1 MNLRTRISR
10 LEQTSQ
16 PKENSEQPA
25 YPDEC
30 ICYPKLRYGLSLKSD
45 EMRAA
50 KELPCPLHGNRIHNP
65 RETVYVPSWV
75 QDREVYD
82 WQTQIIG
89 PGQREQY
96 EKAARA
102 SRAYLEGHK

>member
-1 MNLRTRISR
+1 MNLKTRISR
-10 LEQTSQ
+10 LEQASQ
-16 PKENSEQPA
+16 PNENSAQQA

-30 ICYPKLRYGLSLKSD
+30 ICYPKLRYGLSFKSG

-50 KELPCPLHGNRIHNP
+50 KELPCPLHGNRIPNP
-65 RETVYVPSWV
+65 HETVYLPKWV
-75 QDREVYD
+75 QDRETVYD
-82 WQTQIIG
+82 WEITR

>member
-1 MNLRTRISR
+1 MNLKTRISR

-16 PKENSEQPA
+16 LKENSEQQA
-25 YPDEC
+25 YPEEC
-30 ICYPKLRYGLSLKSD
+30 ICYPKLRYGLSFKSD

-50 KELPCPLHGNRIHNP
+50 EELLCPLHGNRVPNP
-65 RETVYVPSWV
+65 DETVYVPRWM
-75 QDREVYD
+75 QDRETVFD
-82 WQTQIIG
+82 SEITG

-102 SRAYLEGHK
+102 SRAYLEARK

>member
-10 LEQTSQ
+10 LEQTLQ
-16 PKENSEQPA
+16 PKENSEHPA
-25 YPDEC
+25 YSDEC
-30 ICYPKLRYGLSLKSD
+30 ICYPKLRYGLSFKSD
-45 EMRAA
+45 ELRAA
-50 KELPCPLHGNRIHNP
+50 QELQCPLHGNRIPNP
-65 RETVYVPSWV
+65 HETVYVPSWV
-75 QDREVYD
+75 QDRETVCD
-82 WQTQIIG
+82 WEITR